1 MKRGE
6 EEEEEDLM
14 VSTSSNIDV
23 GTPLCPSPQQQLTPR
38 FLKTSVIGE
47 ISDEDDE
54 DNPVVDCSGKYT
66 CPANTAVDCLNK
78 CR

>member
-1 MKRGE
+1 MKRG

-23 GTPLCPSPQQQLTPR
+23 GTPLRPSPQQQLTPR

-47 ISDEDDE
+47 TSDVDDE
-54 DNPVVDCSGKYT
+54 NNPVVDRSGKYT
-66 CPANTAVDCLNK
+66 CPAKTVVDCTHK
-78 CR
+78 CT